1 MDHEPLSSTAFV
13 IFGVTGN
20 LANKKLLPSLFNLYL
35 KNKLPEQMHIIG
47 FARRPWNDVDFQS
60 QAQASIT
67 NASANVDQAKLKS
80 FIAQFRYIASEFD
93 DLKGYTALQQALEKL
108 ETDTNGCV
116 NRIFYSA
123 TPPSNY
129 QTIVKHLGETNLT
142 KSCSHNTANVR
153 LIIEKP
159 FGTNLQTARELNQV
173 LLHYFSEEQIYRI
186 DHYLG
191 KETVQNILAFRFA
204 NTLFE
209 PIWNNNYID
218 HIQITAAEDIGIE
231 NRGAYYE
238 ETGALRDFVQN
249 HLLQL
254 LTAVALELPHSLH
267 AQDIRKAREN
277 TLKDLLPLTDVA
289 KQSVRGQYSDYRQE
303 PKVNPGSQVETYVA
317 LKLFSKS
324 KRFRNVPFYLR
335 TGKKLEQKVS
345 DITIQFKPTTNLYQQ
360 SVEHALPNTI
370 TMRLQPNEGIS
381 IRLFTKQPGPG
392 NNITPSQIDFC
403 YRNVYGGPGEDAYS
417 RLIVDVIAG
426 DQTLFTSSQEVEA
439 QWKITTPILK
449 SWQKTNQ
456 PVYIYEPGTWG
467 PKEVDEFIKRDGRQ
481 WLAQQVIVCPI

>member
-1 MDHEPLSSTAFV
+1 MDQQPLAPTVFV
-13 IFGVTGN
+13 IFGVTGD

-35 KNKLPEQMHIIG
+35 KNRLPQQNYIFG
-47 FARRPWNDVDFQS
+47 FARRPWNDSDFQN
-60 QAQASIT
+60 QAAVAIK
-67 NASANVDQAKLKS
+67 NASPDADPEKLKS
-80 FIAQFRYIASEFD
+80 FTAQLRYIASEFD
-93 DLKGYTALQQALEKL
+93 NIQGYKTLQAALEKL
-108 ETDTNGCV
+108 DADARSCS
-116 NRIFYSA
+116 NRIFYLA

-129 QTIVKHLGETNLT
+129 QTIVKHLGEVNLA
-142 KSCSHNTANVR
+142 KSCSHNVAPVR

-159 FGTNLQTARELNQV
+159 FGTNLETARQLNQT
-173 LLHYFSEEQIYRI
+173 LLRYFTEQQIYRI

-191 KETVQNILAFRFA
+191 KESVQNILAFRFA

-209 PIWNNNYID
+209 PIWNNQYID

-231 NRGAYYE
+231 NRGAYYD

-254 LTAVALELPHSLH
+254 LAAIAMDEPKSLQ
-267 AQDIRKAREN
+267 AQDIRKARED

-289 KQSVRGQYSDYRQE
+289 KQSVRGQYSDYKQE
-303 PKVNPGSQVETYVA
+303 PKVNPSSQVETYIA
-317 LKLFSKS
+317 LKVLSKS
-324 KRFRNVPFYLR
+324 KRFKNVPFYLR
-335 TGKKLEQKVS
+335 TGKKLAQKVS
-345 DITIQFKPTTNLYQQ
+345 DITIQFKPANKLYQQ

-392 NNITPSQIDFC
+392 NNIAPSQIDFC

-426 DQTLFTSSQEVEA
+426 DQTLFTSSAEVEA
-439 QWKITTPILK
+439 QWKITTPILE

-456 PVYIYEPGTWG
+456 PAYTYEPGSWG
-467 PKEVDEFIKRDGRQ
+467 PKEADEFIKRDGRQ